1 MRAHADRVLGVK
13 PEFKAGKQHNMAK
26 ASSGKRVARA
36 AATGGSRTR
45 KGEVPLGFY
54 TSLALIIVLGLFVV
68 GYSRYERLHPSGA
81 AGSPPRVGQT
91 WHVAFGVYDCNAFL
105 PNLKAQKNTSSLS
118 FYTTGNGLI
127 TVQPRS
133 ALDEG
138 SNATLGKFVLG
149 YGGLY
154 LSGSKIL
161 YPGHAAISSSSTCNG
176 RPATIQVKV
185 WSSLLSS
192 GKLYTGNP
200 ANIRFGDQQ
209 LISVGLVAKGASLPK
224 PDSTK
229 ALVNLSLT
237 QALSSTTTTL
247 VPSLA
252 PTTTAPSKT
261 TTTAAG

>member
-1 MRAHADRVLGVK
+1 
-13 PEFKAGKQHNMAK
+13 MAK
-26 ASSGKRVARA
+26 GSTGKRVARA

-45 KGEVPLGFY
+45 KGEAPLGFY
-54 TSLALIIVLGLFVV
+54 TSLALIIVIGIFVV

-133 ALDEG
+133 ALNEG

-149 YGGLY
+149 YSGLY
-154 LSGSKIL
+154 LSGGKIF
-161 YPGHAAISSSSTCNG
+161 YPGHAAITSSSTCNG
-176 RPATIQVKV
+176 KPATIQVKV
-185 WSSLLSS
+185 WSSLLSA
-192 GKLYTGNP
+192 GKVYTGNP
-200 ANIRFGDQQ
+200 ANIRFADQQ
-209 LISVGLVAKGASLPK
+209 LISVGLVAKGSSLPK

-229 ALVNLSLT
+229 ALVNLGLT
-237 QALSSTTTTL
+237 QALSSTTTT
-247 VPSLA
+247 VPSLSPA
-252 PTTTAPSKT
+252 TTVPSPTTS
-261 TTTAAG
+261 TAAG